1 MKATTWI
8 AGLNPEQAQAV
19 QHVEGPL
26 LILAGAGSGKT
37 TVLISRCGYLIEE
50 YQIPASMIQVLTFT
64 NKAAKELKHRV
75 SQRLGPRAKSLQ
87 ASTFHS
93 FGLQFLRRY
102 HSYFDYPAHFGIID
116 QSDAFGIMRELAKQ
130 VNISTKD
137 KFDFEKIYELVLDFR
152 VYGRPKRVA
161 TDEYLTL
168 SEWMY
173 PKYLKALKHLGV
185 VDFEDLILKPTELLK
200 NHSDLKQKVFEQT
213 QFWMVDEFQDT
224 NDVQMQLL
232 HQLVNPQSNNLAVVG
247 DDDQA
252 IYGFRGAMVKHILS
266 FPKEFSPCKTIRLER
281 NYRSTSAILALAN
294 QVIGQ
299 NTERHRK
306 ILVPSR
312 EFERIQIPELFVLAD
327 EVHEAEFVV
336 SELIRLNQS
345 GVTWKEIAILYRS
358 NSQGQHFETELK
370 SAQVPYRVTGGIS
383 LFDRKE
389 IKDVVAYLRLMF
401 RYHELSMRRIINMPP
416 RGIGETSLDHLLKYM
431 EDHTVNFLEALKH
444 WQLAGVDSKIGLA
457 IESFKQLYA
466 ELPQLLVTMEQSGQ
480 CSSVLWEYFNKIG
493 YIDYLVQVKIKTD
506 KETISF
512 EKRLTPIRIFLE
524 SLDRYIQKQKSE
536 GEAFDFK
543 KAILDYLDLFELRT
557 DQEDKA
563 FNEVQLMT
571 LHASKGLEFDAVFLP
586 GIEEDIIPHK
596 ILGLEIDEERRLF
609 YVGMTRARQYL
620 ILTRAEQR
628 KRYGALRAVAPSRFL
643 NEIDESILKTY
654 SQGVRPLAKSQI
666 ETTVQDF
673 LKGLSQKV
681 QQGKK
686 V

>member
-1 MKATTWI
+1 MKSTWI
-8 AGLNPEQAQAV
+8 AGLNPEQAEAV
-19 QHVEGPL
+19 QHVAGPL

-50 YQIPASMIQVLTFT
+50 HQVPASQIQVLTFT
-64 NKAAKELKHRV
+64 NKAARELKHRV
-75 SQRLGPRAKSLQ
+75 AQRLGPRAKGLQ

-93 FGLQFLRRY
+93 FGLHFLRRY
-102 HSYFDYPAHFGIID
+102 HSYFDYPANFGIID
-116 QSDAFGIMRELAKQ
+116 QSDALGVMRELAKQ

-137 KFDFEKIYELVLDFR
+137 KFDFEKIYELVLDYR
-152 VYGRPKRVA
+152 VFGRPKRVA

-168 SEWMY
+168 AEWMF

-200 NHSDLKQKVFEQT
+200 NNLELKQKNFEQT

-224 NDVQMQLL
+224 NDVQMHLL
-232 HQLVNPQSNNLAVVG
+232 HQLVNPQHNNLAVVG

-306 ILVPSR
+306 ILKPSR
-312 EFERIQIPELFVLAD
+312 DFDRVIVPELFVLAD
-327 EVHEAEFVV
+327 ENHEAEFVV
-336 SELIRLNQS
+336 SEIFRLRQEGLAWN
-345 GVTWKEIAILYRS
+345 EISILYRS

-370 SAQVPYRVTGGIS
+370 AAQIPYRVTGGIS

-416 RGIGETSLDHLLKYM
+416 RGIGETSLDHLLLFM
-431 EDHTVNFLEALKH
+431 EAHSVNFLEALKN
-444 WQLAGVDSKIGLA
+444 WQSAGVDSKIGLC
-457 IESFKQLYA
+457 IESFMQLYA
-466 ELPQLLVTMEQSGQ
+466 ELPQLVEKMQEAGQ
-480 CSSVLWEYFNKIG
+480 CSSVMWEYLRKIG
-493 YIDYLVQVKIKTD
+493 YVDYLVQVKIKND
-506 KETISF
+506 KESISF

-524 SLDRYIQKQKSE
+524 SLDRYVQKQKVESE
-536 GEAFDFK
+536 LFEFK
-543 KAILDYLDLFELRT
+543 SAVLDYLDLFELRT
-557 DQEDKA
+557 DQDDKA
-563 FNEVQLMT
+563 AAEVQLMT

-586 GIEEDIIPHK
+586 GIEEDILPHK
-596 ILGLEIDEERRLF
+596 ILGLEVDEERRLF
-609 YVGMTRARQYL
+609 YVGITRARKNL
-620 ILTRAEQR
+620 VLTRSEQR

-643 NEIDESILKTY
+643 NDITESTLKSY
-654 SQGVRPLAKSQI
+654 SQGVRPIEKSQI

-673 LKGLSQKV
+673 LKGLGQKV

-686 V
+686 L